1 MKKWLKRSA
10 MLVVGLGLVT
20 QLFGPS
26 QSLAASQSS
35 FPAPEQK
42 IVNVAHRGASGHAPE
57 HTMLAYEL
65 GLKMKADYI
74 EIDLQMTKDGTLI
87 AMHDT
92 TVNRTTNGK
101 GAVKDLTI
109 EEIKSLDAGSWFN
122 TRNPGKAK
130 EEYVGLEVPTLE
142 EIFQRFGRSTNYY
155 IETKSPALYPGM
167 EETLLELMDAY
178 KLTGVN
184 GRSSNVIIQSFHPD
198 SLLIINEMNPNIP
211 LVQLIST
218 PLLGEAA
225 EAQLNS
231 IKQYAIGVGPNLN
244 RINQDYVER
253 VRNNGLHIHPYTVNT
268 EENMRKALDLGVTGI
283 FTDYPDLFDQVIKD
297 FKRKK

>member
-1 MKKWLKRSA
+1 MKKWMKRSA

-26 QSLAASQSS
+26 QSLATSHSS

-92 TVNRTTNGK
+92 TVNRTTNGT

-122 TRNPGKAK
+122 TRNPEKAK
-130 EEYVGLEVPTLE
+130 EEYVGLEVPSLE

-167 EETLLELMDAY
+167 EEKLLELMDAY

-184 GRSSNVIIQSFHPD
+184 GRSSKVIIQSFHPD
-198 SLLIINEMNPNIP
+198 SLLMINEMNPNIP

-225 EAQLNS
+225 EVQLDS

-253 VRNNGLHIHPYTVNT
+253 VRKNGLHIHPYTVNT
-268 EENMRKALDLGVTGI
+268 EENMRKALDWGVTGI